1 MSGEDTLSRHD
12 PAPPPELAT
21 AIRAAVDG
29 KSDPAAGD
37 FLEAAERLLDKVLR
51 SDCETR
57 ASALDLLTVDALMT
71 HSLLLAS
78 KDPQSREDFA
88 ERAMTRVAS
97 HATNERYPV
106 PGNRYQD
113 PYPDRYPGTRSS
125 APTEP
130 GTMPVPVAVN
140 RR

>member
-21 AIRAAVDG
+21 AMRAAVDD
-29 KSDPAAGD
+29 KPDPDASDLLA
-37 FLEAAERLLDKVLR
+37 AAERLLDRVLR

-78 KDPQSREDFA
+78 KDPRAGDGFA
-88 ERAMTRVAS
+88 ERAITRVVS
-97 HATNERYPV
+97 HA
-106 PGNRYQD
+106 GQ
-113 PYPDRYPGTRSS
+113 
-125 APTEP
+125 
-130 GTMPVPVAVN
+130 
-140 RR
+140 